1 MPKKTREEKMAAA
14 IRRLKQQV
22 AGQQIPIRPT
32 VSSEGQEP
40 ESPPSTPETT
50 AVPKQ
55 TLTPQGYSVAG
66 LKLKSVPTV
75 TPIIKEEERYNYT
88 YVTADLRKIAVLA
101 VAAIALEAILN
112 LTTHA
117 SFAKLILRRF
127 GIEI

>member
-40 ESPPSTPETT
+40 ESPSSAPETT

-55 TLTPQGYSVAG
+55 TLTPQGYSLG
-66 LKLKSVPTV
+66 DLKQKSVVSSGTKI
-75 TPIIKEEERYNYT
+75 TEGERYNYT

-101 VAAIALEAILN
+101 AAAIALEAILN